1 MFEYVLDD
9 CPMVDVS
16 EDNDLMHRAYCIC
29 LRLHEAGFRC
39 VVVGGAVRDMLMG
52 VAPKDIDLATNAD
65 HETIVKLFPDAQ
77 FVGKSFGVYLVDGFE
92 LARFRRD
99 YHEGIGDSNCS
110 CDFESVTLEE
120 DLLRRDFTINAM
132 ALDFFKGNGHVV
144 AVDKRSQS
152 DLENMTIRFVGSAL
166 KRIEEDPNRM
176 LRACRFAA
184 KGFQLA
190 EETEEAI
197 FLCRDLMLHV
207 APERVRLEVLK
218 AMASEVPSR
227 FFESLMGTSLIEFVM
242 PEMIP
247 TVFCDGGKFHNE
259 TVFEHLMMV
268 GDYLP
273 KNRPLLRLAGY
284 LHDIGKPVCEDN
296 GSFVG
301 HEKVGCDIIYDMLT
315 RLKFSTREI
324 DFVKNLCLCHMRE
337 FGMGVT
343 ASTNRRTL
351 TFLNSH
357 GVCIYNFLR
366 LRMADHN
373 GNKRHER
380 KLSFS
385 EIKKLVEAKDTFQF
399 EKNTLSAMSFL
410 KVSGKDVMEHMN
422 LESGPKVGMVLKHL
436 FNFAMENP
444 SERNTVES
452 LYNEM
457 TRMMEVE
464 D

>member
-16 EDNDLMHRAYCIC
+16 DETSMMHRAYCIC
-29 LRLHEAGFRC
+29 LRFHEAGFRC

-52 VAPKDIDLATNAD
+52 FSPKDIDLATDAD
-65 HETIVKLFPDAQ
+65 HESIVRMFPDAQ
-77 FVGKSFGVYLVDGFE
+77 YVGKSFGVYLIDGFE
-92 LARFRRD
+92 VARFRRD
-99 YHEGIGDSNCS
+99 CHEGIGDANCS
-110 CDFESVTLEE
+110 CDFEAVTLDE
-120 DLLRRDFTINAM
+120 DLMRRDFTVNAM
-132 ALDFFKGNGHVV
+132 ALDFFKWIVF
-144 AVDKRSQS
+144 VDKNSPI
-152 DLENMTIRFVGSAL
+152 DVENMTIRFVGTPHH
-166 KRIEEDPNRM
+166 RIEEDPNRM

-184 KGFQLA
+184 KDFQLA

-197 FLCRDLMLHV
+197 FMCRDLMKHV
-207 APERVRLEVLK
+207 APERIRLEVMK

-227 FFESLMGTSLIEFVM
+227 FFDALLATGLMEFVF
-242 PEMIP
+242 PEFIP
-247 TVFCDGGKFHNE
+247 AVYCDGGKFHNE
-259 TVFEHLMMV
+259 TVYQHLMAA

-284 LHDIGKPVCEDN
+284 LHDIGKPACQTED

-301 HEKVGCDIIYDMLT
+301 HEKVGTDIIYSMLS

-337 FGMGVT
+337 FGLDKT

-351 TFLNSH
+351 TYLNSH
-357 GVCIYNFLR
+357 GVCVYNFLR

-373 GNKRHER
+373 ANRKHER

-385 EIKKLVEAKDTFQF
+385 EIKKLVEAKDTYQF

-410 KVSGKDVMEHMN
+410 KVSGKDVMEFMN

-436 FNFAMENP
+436 FDFAMENP